1 MYVLHLLQRAMTV
14 SVTSGTGSS
23 PSFSVRYGVMTRPRG
38 ILDLLRSELDVGIAF
53 SVQRWY
59 DASALANGE
68 LDREEFGGRTMSGG
82 GR

>member
-1 MYVLHLLQRAMTV
+1 
-14 SVTSGTGSS
+14 
-23 PSFSVRYGVMTRPRG
+23 MTRPRG
-38 ILDLLRSELDVGIAF
+38 ILDLLRSELEVGIAF

-59 DASALANGE
+59 DESALANGE